1 VVHPASCGA
10 GEFIEPEPVQ
20 QRQTVLVRSPRIAEQ
35 SVDVPEGQPVRG
47 LGDQPAGPAPAECLL
62 DVQVAD
68 VGLAVQSGQPAA
80 VVLVGVHL
88 AATVRLGGRVAGG
101 GGHQRVQPVGSP
113 QARRAT

>member
-1 VVHPASCGA
+1 
-10 GEFIEPEPVQ
+10 
-20 QRQTVLVRSPRIAEQ
+20 
-35 SVDVPEGQPVRG
+35 
-47 LGDQPAGPAPAECLL
+47 
-62 DVQVAD
+62 
-68 VGLAVQSGQPAA
+68 